1 MDFPS
6 NQDQE
11 KLKSLNI
18 EIFSIEELLF
28 KQYQSIKK
36 KYLEYSQ
43 KLKKLDKSI
52 NECENQMQSF
62 DVILKETSQCYQ

>member
-36 KYLEYSQ
+36 KYLEYGQ
-43 KLKKLDKSI
+43 KLKILDKWI
-52 NECENQMQSF
+52 NECENQIQSI